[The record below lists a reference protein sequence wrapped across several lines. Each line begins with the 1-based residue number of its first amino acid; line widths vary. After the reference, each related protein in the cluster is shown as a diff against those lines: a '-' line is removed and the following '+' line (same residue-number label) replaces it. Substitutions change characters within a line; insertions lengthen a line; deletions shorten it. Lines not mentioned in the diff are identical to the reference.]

1 MGEHGTNGRM
11 QIQAAI
17 AMAEKLR
24 ALTMEAGFL
33 WSTRRL
39 GAILSGVGATSLS
52 TSSLEVVL
60 LRRGLAV
67 FSSAGLVGIV
77 ERDGG
82 CFVSSQ
88 APGDARRAFLVRFGP
103 RAETLS
109 VADMAMM
116 VEALGAGRELRQLL
130 RVLSSGD
137 RCISSDSA
145 TTSRETIC
153 SRKPTG
159 LRSVR
164 GARTTAGKRSSH
176 GSQ

>member
-17 AMAEKLR
+17 AVAEKLR

-39 GAILSGVGATSLS
+39 GTILSGVGATSLS

-67 FSSAGLVGIV
+67 FSSAGLVGIT

-82 CFVSSQ
+82 CYVSSQ
-88 APGDARRAFLVRFGP
+88 APGDARRAFLIRFGP

-137 RCISSDSA
+137 RSISSDSTA
-145 TTSRETIC
+145 TNKGTMC
-153 SRKPTG
+153 SRKPNRLGFT
-159 LRSVR
+159 R
-164 GARTTAGKRSSH
+164 GSRTAIGKRSSY